1 MPHKSVGNFEDKLFL
16 FEGDFARYM
25 DSLAA
30 LICVLSPYKEKI
42 DQHFYLLFILRVSLR
57 LS

>member
-30 LICVLSPYKEKI
+30 LICVLSPYK
-42 DQHFYLLFILRVSLR
+42 DQHFYILFILRVSLR